1 MLPSC
6 HQSESPYKNNSFRTK
21 LQLQYISP
29 RFTAPTVEAHPHHP
43 QLSSSSSS
51 SLPSSSSSSSSSS
64 PSEAGHLSRLWSS
77 PGDREP
83 VLLGEC
89 WC

>member
-51 SLPSSSSSSSSSS
+51 SLPSSSSS